1 MTGKKLSYKGND
13 YTFKP
18 SYMNMSLA
26 AGTDSY
32 TLDADGDSYDKVPAS
47 GDATKVSAFRP
58 YFTAVNDEFGDDYE
72 SDKSGDGALTIS
84 TRPRH
89 IIVKSTLKA
98 PRLVTITNAAGVRIT
113 TFTVQPGQTIE
124 TLINMPG
131 FYIVNKTKVAVR

>member
-1 MTGKKLSYKGND
+1 
-13 YTFKP
+13 
-18 SYMNMSLA
+18 
-26 AGTDSY
+26 
-32 TLDADGDSYDKVPAS
+32 VE
-47 GDATKVSAFRP
+47 AFRP
-58 YFTAVNDEFGDDYE
+58 FFTAAGVSLSRYIIFDSINDEFGDDYE